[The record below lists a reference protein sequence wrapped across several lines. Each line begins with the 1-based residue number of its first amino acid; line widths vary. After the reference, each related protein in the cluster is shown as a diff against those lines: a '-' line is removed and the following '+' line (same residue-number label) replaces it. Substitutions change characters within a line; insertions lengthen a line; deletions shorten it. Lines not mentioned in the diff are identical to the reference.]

1 MAYKLTREAE
11 DDIIHTYLEGVRLFG
26 AAQAESYHRELEQI
40 FELLAKNPA
49 MARERF
55 EITPPVRIHPHK
67 AHIIVYLSDDAN
79 ARGDI
84 LILRIRHSH
93 EDWVSA
99 PVS

>member
-11 DDIIHTYLEGVRLFG
+11 DDIIHTYLEGARLFG
-26 AAQAESYHRELEQI
+26 AVQAESYHRELEQI
-40 FELLAKNPA
+40 FKLLAENPA

-67 AHIIVYLSDDAN
+67 AHIIVYLSDDA
-79 ARGDI
+79 GDV
-84 LILRIRHSH
+84 LILRVRHSH

-99 PVS
+99 PVI